1 MGSLMVSVI
10 MKILL
15 SPVLLYS
22 CVQAQRSPLAKKFK
36 DEGVVKDVLSEA
48 PKNQLSV
55 DYVEEEVSVDLG
67 NTLTV
72 SKAQSKPK
80 VVYEQAKDDKVY
92 TLAMVDPD
100 APSRDDPKAA
110 QWLPGWLSTFPEMNS
125 RMERALTL
133 ERLSCNTMDLL
144 LLKDQAHTDTSSLCM
159 SSQGTSTQEFPGT
172 EQASRLK
179 LSPKGTGSVLQWP
192 ETFFTQKINETENGK
207 CFLIFLY

>member
-15 SPVLLYS
+15 SLVLLYS
-22 CVQAQRSPLAKKFK
+22 CVQAQRSPLVKKFK

-110 QWLPGWLSTFPEMNS
+110 QWLHWLVVNIPGDKLKNGEGIDFGK
-125 RMERALTL
+125 TL
-133 ERLSCNTMDLL
+133 MQHNGPSPP
-144 LLKDQAHTDTSSLCM
+144 KGSAHTDTSSLCM
-159 SSQGTSTQEFPGT
+159 SSQGTSTQE
-172 EQASRLK
+172 
-179 LSPKGTGSVLQWP
+179 
-192 ETFFTQKINETENGK
+192 
-207 CFLIFLY
+207 

>member
-1 MGSLMVSVI
+1 MGI

-15 SPVLLYS
+15 SLILLYS

-80 VVYEQAKDDKVY
+80 VVY
-92 TLAMVDPD
+92 
-100 APSRDDPKAA
+100 
-110 QWLPGWLSTFPEMNS
+110 
-125 RMERALTL
+125 
-133 ERLSCNTMDLL
+133 
-144 LLKDQAHTDTSSLCM
+144 DQANTDTSSLCM

-179 LSPKGTGSVLQWP
+179 L
-192 ETFFTQKINETENGK
+192 
-207 CFLIFLY
+207 

>member
-15 SPVLLYS
+15 SLVLLYS

-72 SKAQSKPK
+72 
-80 VVYEQAKDDKVY
+80 
-92 TLAMVDPD
+92 VDPD

-110 QWLPGWLSTFPEMNS
+110 QWLHWLVVNIPGDKLKNGEGIDFGK
-125 RMERALTL
+125 TL
-133 ERLSCNTMDLL
+133 MQHNGPS
-144 LLKDQAHTDTSSLCM
+144 
-159 SSQGTSTQEFPGT
+159 P
-172 EQASRLK
+172 
-179 LSPKGTGSVLQWP
+179 PKGSGPHRYVFVVYEQPRNINARVSRNRAGFKV
-192 ETFFTQKINETENGK
+192 ETFAKRNRIGSPVDGNFFYAENK
-207 CFLIFLY
+207 